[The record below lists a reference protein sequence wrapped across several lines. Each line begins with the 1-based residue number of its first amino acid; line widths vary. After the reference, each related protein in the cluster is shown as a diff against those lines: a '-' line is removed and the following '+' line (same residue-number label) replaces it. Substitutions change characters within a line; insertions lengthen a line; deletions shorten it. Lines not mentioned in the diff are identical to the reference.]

1 MIYLLVLVVV
11 LAAALLAYGAGGLL
25 HLQGTPLIVL
35 DGANAGSSTT
45 GLAVIVVYAIGGW
58 QPMTDLFL
66 TMMDGLG
73 VEQEKLGDST
83 GRFNLV

>member
-1 MIYLLVLVVV
+1 MRAYST
-11 LAAALLAYGAGGLL
+11 APRCSSAQAL
-25 HLQGTPLIVL
+25 PIPIIV
-35 DGANAGSSTT
+35 
-45 GLAVIVVYAIGGW
+45 AVPGIKGNRHIDAK
-58 QPMTDLFL
+58 QTPMTDLFL